1 MKTAELSEETL
12 KPGKRSCNKKRQP
25 RNKKVGNDK
34 SSQNDE
40 IMGKIKNNK
49 MLKEMEPLKVNQT
62 RNKSSQILKDKK
74 NTRKHGHVELNRFLH
89 SAQLI
94 SISFNELSVNTSH
107 TCSPRLLSYDELIV
121 HRWLCGFW
129 SYDTKKKDQCQLVIY
144 LLPVTSVRLWSLS
157 DSD

>member
-25 RNKKVGNDK
+25 RNKKVGNYK

-62 RNKSSQILKDKK
+62 RNKSSKILKD
-74 NTRKHGHVELNRFLH
+74 TRKHGHVGLNRFLH
-89 SAQLI
+89 STQLI
-94 SISFNELSVNTSH
+94 SICFNELSVSSSH
-107 TCSPRLLSYDELIV
+107 TCSPGLLSYDELIV
-121 HRWLCGFW
+121 QRWLCGFW
-129 SYDTKKKDQCQLVIY
+129 SYDTKTKDQCQLVIY
-144 LLPVTSVRLWSLS
+144 LLPVTSVGLWSLS